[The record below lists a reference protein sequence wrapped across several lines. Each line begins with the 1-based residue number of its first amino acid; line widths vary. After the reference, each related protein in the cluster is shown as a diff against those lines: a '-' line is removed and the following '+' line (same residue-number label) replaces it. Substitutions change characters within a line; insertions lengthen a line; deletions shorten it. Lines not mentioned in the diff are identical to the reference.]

1 MIKPI
6 AKQQTM
12 DDGLTPP
19 GTIRDEL
26 YLVDE
31 LAAYLGYKYD
41 IERVKAAMSVKP
53 RRAREWEQVAH
64 SIGQPMDGGD
74 TDDQTG
80 EA

>member
-6 AKQQTM
+6 AKQQTT

-26 YLVDE
+26 YLIDE
-31 LAAYLGYKYD
+31 LSAYLASKYD
-41 IERVKAAMSVKP
+41 IERVKAMIVNP
-53 RRAREWEQVAH
+53 RGSREWERIAH
-64 SIGQPMDGGD
+64 SIGQPMNGGD

>member
-6 AKQQTM
+6 AQQQNNE
-12 DDGLTPP
+12 DGLTPP
-19 GTIRDEL
+19 GTIQDEL

-31 LAAYLGYKYD
+31 LPAYLAFKYD
-41 IERVKAAMSVKP
+41 IERVKAMSVNP
-53 RRAREWEQVAH
+53 RGAREWERIAH